1 MADSSQNRT
10 EQATPKRKS
19 EARAK
24 GQIALSRD
32 AAMAVALLGSFGA
45 LYWMTPA
52 ILNGLRAS
60 LQAWLSRSME
70 EATHQAL
77 SLDHVHVILR
87 QIGLEVFVMLGPV
100 VAGIAVVGVGA
111 NLMQT
116 GFLWKQDGFS
126 LDWSRISPMGDSR
139 ACFLCDPLSN

>member
-1 MADSSQNRT
+1 MAESAQNRT

-32 AAMAVALLGSFGA
+32 AAMAVSLLGSFGG

-52 ILNGLRAS
+52 ILNGLRTS

-70 EATHQAL
+70 EATHQTL
-77 SLDHVHVILR
+77 SLDHLHV
-87 QIGLEVFVMLGPV
+87 
-100 VAGIAVVGVGA
+100 
-111 NLMQT
+111 
-116 GFLWKQDGFS
+116 
-126 LDWSRISPMGDSR
+126 
-139 ACFLCDPLSN
+139 